1 MNVQIIE
8 RQNKPEYAVLPY
20 EEYVRLAELA
30 EDAED
35 IMAANKA
42 MAELKSGADETIPAE
57 MVYRLCDGANPV
69 AEWRKHRGMTQAALA
84 GVAEVSQ
91 AAIAAIE
98 KGKRTPSVSLL
109 RKLADAL
116 GVDMDNLA

>member
-8 RQNKPEYAVLPY
+8 RQNQPEYAVLPY
-20 EEYVRLAELA
+20 EEYVRLAGLA

-35 IMAANKA
+35 LMAANKS
-42 MAELKSGADETIPAE
+42 MSELKAGADEAIPSE

-69 AEWRKHRGMTQAALA
+69 AEWRKHRGMTQAVLA
-84 GVAEVSQ
+84 EIVGVSQ
-91 AAIAAIE
+91 AAVATIE
-98 KGKRTPSVSLL
+98 KGKRAPSVSLL

-116 GVDMDNLA
+116 GVDLDDLA